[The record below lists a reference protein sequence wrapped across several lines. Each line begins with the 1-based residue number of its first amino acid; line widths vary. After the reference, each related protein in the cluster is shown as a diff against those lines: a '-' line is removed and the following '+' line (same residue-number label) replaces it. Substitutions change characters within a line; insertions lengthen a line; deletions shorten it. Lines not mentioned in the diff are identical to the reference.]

1 MTDYKRKKKRKRRFL
16 YAETPFLHHRN
27 HVFHFIEYQHN
38 AAYSCANIHTK
49 YRSSRFNE
57 IANLTTTVSE

>member
-1 MTDYKRKKKRKRRFL
+1 MLDYKFKRFIFNHKVK
-16 YAETPFLHHRN
+16 TPFLHHRN

-57 IANLTTTVSE
+57 IANLTTTLSE